1 MDYQTFHARARAA
14 IEFLNQLLY
23 QVDDATQLVLVGDL
37 SRFRDQGL
45 FNVEIEPIPVENELY
60 SESHGRLHIPLSGLN
75 KFQLKKEVLPLIGI
89 RTHIREVELVRY
101 GRLLFQAHNFF
112 RDEMIFSDYFQDE
125 FVRELEHHGIIEIVH
140 AKPQA
145 RIAYNARRRGAFTFG
160 SNYANV

>member
-1 MDYQTFHARARAA
+1 MDHQTYHARARTA

-45 FNVEIEPIPVENELY
+45 FGVENEPIPVENELY

-75 KFQLKKEVLPLIGI
+75 KFHLKKVVLPLVGI
-89 RTHIREVELVRY
+89 RTHIRDVELVRY
-101 GRLLFQAHNFF
+101 GRLLFQAHNYF

-125 FVRELEHHGIIEIVH
+125 FVRELEHHGIIEVTY

-145 RIAYNARRRGAFTFG
+145 RIACGAQQRGGFTFG